1 MRKLQIALLLVLT
14 LAGVS
19 RAGRLMLGSRHKD
32 ESNGFRI
39 QIPRKWEQVPTK
51 FQDVA
56 TVGKWSGSSRDRR
69 KEAPALFVL
78 RFLQASDDEPRSPGE
93 ALGNRV
99 PPGSRGAMRY
109 QPKDIWEFAGRYLS
123 SHDVIEDEPEFRMSS
138 KKVKAHL
145 RVLRSKVSKWTRENR
160 KEREWPYDQRVA
172 VVAEVRSVE
181 EGDSVFGVVYLC
193 NGADAEDMVRS
204 FKNSIKGFRILDLDE
219 EDEEEGEGGV
229 TDADIFVDSATK
241 PDAWRE
247 ARKRKLIKG
256 WKALDT
262 ENYLIVY
269 NEEVKKPLLR
279 NIAKH
284 IEALRAQVYEK
295 LFPPAKQIQAIS
307 VVRVCKDKQEYH
319 RYGGPMGSAGYWS
332 RGDEELVF
340 YQDKSNK
347 KDSLRVLYHEAFH
360 QYIHYAVGDVAP
372 HSWFNE
378 GHGDYFAGHNYSSGK
393 FKSAPF
399 RWRTGIIA
407 NAISTGTYVPLRD
420 FLKYTQGEYYANAGL
435 CYAQGWSFVYFL
447 REVEKRKIK
456 KYKKYWGLLDKYFDG
471 IKANVKSVKE
481 GGFYGLENQPEPEGE
496 TNEGGD
502 EGQKEEPPGLPRL
515 PGLEQPFP
523 GEPPEAGAVD
533 DGRGTGE
540 TRSVAG
546 PRITGVRSALDA
558 AVDDAFKGIDLTE
571 LEKDWIEF
579 SK

>member
-1 MRKLQIALLLVLT
+1 M
-14 LAGVS
+14 
-19 RAGRLMLGSRHKD
+19 
-32 ESNGFRI
+32 
-39 QIPRKWEQVPTK
+39 
-51 FQDVA
+51 
-56 TVGKWSGSSRDRR
+56 
-69 KEAPALFVL
+69 VL
-78 RFLQASDDEPRSPGE
+78 RFLRASEDETRSPGE
-93 ALGNRV
+93 ALGSRV
-99 PPGSRGAMRY
+99 PPGFRGAMRF
-109 QPKDIWEFAGRYLS
+109 QPKDIWEYANRFLPR
-123 SHDVIEDEPEFRMSS
+123 HDVIEDEPEFKMSS
-138 KKVKAHL
+138 KKVKAHQ
-145 RVLRSKVSKWTRENR
+145 RVLRSKVSDWTKTTRR
-160 KEREWPYDQRVA
+160 EREWPFYQLVA
-172 VVAEVRSVE
+172 VVAEVQSVN
-181 EGDSVFGVVYLC
+181 EGDTIFGVLFIC
-193 NGADAEDMVRS
+193 NGEDADDMVRS
-204 FKNSIKGFRILDLDE
+204 FKNSIKGFRVLELDE
-219 EDEEEGEGGV
+219 EDEGDAEGGGV

-241 PDAWRE
+241 PEAWRE

-256 WKALDT
+256 WGALDT
-262 ENYLIVY
+262 KNYLIVY
-269 NEEVKKPLLR
+269 NREVKRPLLR

-295 LFPPAKQIQAIS
+295 LFPPAKKIQAIS
-307 VVRVCKDKQEYH
+307 VVRVCKSREEYFK
-319 RYGGPMGSAGYWS
+319 YGGPPGSAGYWS

-378 GHGDYFAGHNYSSGK
+378 GHGDYFAGHNYSGGK
-393 FKSAPF
+393 FKAAPF

-456 KYKKYWGLLDKYFDG
+456 KYKKYWGLLDKYFDA
-471 IKANVKSVKE
+471 IKRNVKTVKE
-481 GGFYGLENQPEPEGE
+481 GGLYGLEKKPETED
-496 TNEGGD
+496 TSDEGGD
-502 EGQKEEPPGLPRL
+502 EATSEESGGLPRL
-515 PGLEQPFP
+515 PGLERPFP
-523 GEPPEAGAVD
+523 GEHPEAGASD

-540 TRSVAG
+540 TKSVAG

-558 AVDDAFKGIDLTE
+558 SVDDAFKGIDLAE